1 MRKILVLIAAIS
13 LLAVS
18 LAMAEKGGPFTL
30 VSCSD
35 TDGDDPMSPGNT
47 EWKYEGDITNPEA
60 KTDTGVVG
68 GGGTSG
74 DVCSEIHYLNVMLY
88 AGEKFKFGEAVLVEG
103 VCVDTG
109 KVSDEPGKFQVKKY
123 YKCKC
128 ENQGEGGEKGTEN
141 QIGVCTGP
149 AEEIP
154 YDKVKAADE
163 KWMANGKSDL
173 HPWLARFLRLF
184 GLWG

>member
-1 MRKILVLIAAIS
+1 MKKIFILIAVIS

-18 LAMAEKGGPFTL
+18 LAMAKGGPFTL
-30 VSCSD
+30 TSCTD
-35 TDGDDPMSPGNT
+35 ADGDNPMSPGNT
-47 EWKYEGDITNPEA
+47 EWADTNELGDE
-60 KTDTGVVG
+60 TGS
-68 GGGTSG
+68 GTSG

-88 AGEKFKFGEAVLVEG
+88 AGESFKWGEAVLVEG
-103 VCVDTG
+103 VCPEIGTSVEESGDLP
-109 KVSDEPGKFQVKKY
+109 VAKY

-149 AEEIP
+149 AVEIP
-154 YDKVKAADE
+154 YDAVKAADE
-163 KWMANGKSDL
+163 KWMASGKSDL
-173 HPWLARFLRLF
+173 NPWLVRFLNMF

>member
-1 MRKILVLIAAIS
+1 MKKIIVLIAVIS

-18 LAMAEKGGPFTL
+18 LAMAKGGPFTL
-30 VSCSD
+30 TSCTDS
-35 TDGDDPMSPGNT
+35 DGDEPMSPGNT
-47 EWKYEGDITNPEA
+47 EWADTDVSGEDI
-60 KTDTGVVG
+60 

-88 AGEKFKFGEAVLVEG
+88 AGESFRWGEAVLVEG
-103 VCVDTG
+103 VCPAVGTEA
-109 KVSDEPGKFQVKKY
+109 DEPGDLPVKKY

-128 ENQGEGGEKGTEN
+128 ENQGGGGEKGTEGS
-141 QIGVCTGP
+141 IGVCTGL

-154 YDKVKAADE
+154 YDKVKAANE
-163 KWMANGKSDL
+163 KWTASGKKEL
-173 HPWLARFLRLF
+173 NPWLARFLRLF

>member
-1 MRKILVLIAAIS
+1 MKRTIVLLAILS

-18 LAMAEKGGPFTL
+18 LAMAKGGPYTL
-30 VSCSD
+30 TSCTD

-47 EWKYEGDITNPEA
+47 EWADTNELGDET
-60 KTDTGVVG
+60 G
-68 GGGTSG
+68 GGASG
-74 DVCSEIHYLNVMLY
+74 DVCSEMHYLNVMLY
-88 AGEKFKFGEAVLVEG
+88 AGESFRWGEAVLVEG
-103 VCVDTG
+103 VCPEIGTTV
-109 KVSDEPGKFQVKKY
+109 DEPGDFPVAKY

-128 ENQGEGGEKGTEN
+128 KNEGGKGEKGTEGS
-141 QIGVCTGP
+141 IGICTGP

-163 KWMANGKSDL
+163 KWVKSGKKEA